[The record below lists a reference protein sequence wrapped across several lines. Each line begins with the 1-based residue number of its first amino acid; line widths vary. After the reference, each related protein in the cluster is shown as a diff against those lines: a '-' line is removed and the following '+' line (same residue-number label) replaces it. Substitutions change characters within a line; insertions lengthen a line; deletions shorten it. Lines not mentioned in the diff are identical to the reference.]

1 MSNSE
6 YLQLQRLQKNKASK
20 VRGPAMVGAKFEL
33 EQEES
38 KRKHVVDLEARQS
51 TSYPVRASPMQKS
64 FHSFLLLQK
73 VFQKLFCHWSK
84 KLFDRRVGIHQP
96 LIAIVFW

>member
-51 TSYPVRASPMQKS
+51 TSYPVRA

-73 VFQKLFCHWSK
+73 AFQKLFCHWSK